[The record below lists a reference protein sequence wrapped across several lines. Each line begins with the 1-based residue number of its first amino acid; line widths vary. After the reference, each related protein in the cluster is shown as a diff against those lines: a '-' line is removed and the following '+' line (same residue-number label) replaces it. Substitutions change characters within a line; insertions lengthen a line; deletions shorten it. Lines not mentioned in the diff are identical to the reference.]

1 MFPLLQL
8 FLNSSA
14 SLPPSFVF
22 FIPLKQKM
30 KIKTN
35 KKTSKEKPKAT
46 SNLRVHFVL
55 AT

>member
-1 MFPLLQL
+1 MFLLLQL

-35 KKTSKEKPKAT
+35 KKLVRKNQKGHKAT
-46 SNLRVHFVL
+46 LEFTL
-55 AT
+55 C